1 MEHPL
6 PRGKTALVVDAD
18 AGTRRV
24 LRDLLARLGLDVL
37 EAPDGET
44 ALEIADAGA
53 PALVV
58 LEVRLPRLGGYE
70 TCRELRERLGDSP
83 VIVFISADR
92 TEPEDRTAGLLLGAD
107 DYLAKPFS
115 PDELLARVRG
125 HLSRRTRA
133 TESDATFDELTTREL
148 EVLKLLATGL
158 SQAEIAGR
166 LVLSPKTVGTHIQHI
181 LGKLDI
187 HSRAQAVAIAHQHGL
202 IAT

>member
-18 AGTRRV
+18 AHVRRV
-24 LRDLLARLGLDVL
+24 LRDLLVRIGLEVV

-44 ALEIADAGA
+44 ALEIADATA
-53 PALVV
+53 PSLVV

-70 TCRELRERLGDSP
+70 TCRELRQRLGDSP

-92 TEPEDRTAGLLLGAD
+92 TDPEDRTAGLMLGAD

-125 HLSRRTRA
+125 HLRHRTPA
-133 TESDATFDELTTREL
+133 AEPDATFDELTVREL

-187 HSRAQAVAIAHQHGL
+187 HSRTQAVALAHQRGL

>member
-1 MEHPL
+1 MENPL

-18 AGTRRV
+18 ANTRRV
-24 LRDLLARLGLDVL
+24 LRDLLVRLDLEVL

-44 ALEIADAGA
+44 ALEIADATA
-53 PALVV
+53 PSLVV
-58 LEVRLPRLGGYE
+58 LDVRLPRLGGYE
-70 TCRELRERLGDSP
+70 TCRALRERLGDSP

-92 TEPEDRTAGLLLGAD
+92 TEPGDRTAGLLLGAD

-125 HLSRRTRA
+125 HLRRRKPA
-133 TESDATFDELTTREL
+133 AEPDATFEDLTVREL
-148 EVLKLLATGL
+148 EVLKLLAIGL

-187 HSRAQAVAIAHQHGL
+187 HSRAQAVALAHQHGL